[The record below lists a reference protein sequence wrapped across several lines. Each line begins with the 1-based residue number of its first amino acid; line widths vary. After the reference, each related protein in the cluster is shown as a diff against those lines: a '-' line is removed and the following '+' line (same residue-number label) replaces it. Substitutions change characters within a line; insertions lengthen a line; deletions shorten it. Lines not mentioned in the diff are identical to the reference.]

1 MSIQKHILAD
11 PRNKVEEKVE
21 KVKFVEKRVPKLA
34 SLIEKEADMK
44 VKKLLQ
50 EISDLKEEVSYW
62 KSKAN
67 QNSKTSSKP
76 PSTDL
81 FKTGKNRF
89 GKTQD

>member
-44 VKKLLQ
+44 IKKLLQ
-50 EISDLKEEVSYW
+50 E
-62 KSKAN
+62 
-67 QNSKTSSKP
+67 KP
-76 PSTDL
+76 KKKRSLWARLT
-81 FKTGKNRF
+81 KRS
-89 GKTQD
+89 